1 MNYNDEMPKN
11 VFVRVLH
18 FITLSISALIISCL
32 QPISILAATST
43 SFQIQ
48 EDFLGSGGVI
58 DSSSASYQSFDSI
71 GAVGVG
77 DSAGTAYQTQSG
89 YTTTNDPNLSFIVN
103 TSSVSLGALTTG
115 STATGTATFSVL
127 NYTSYGYIVQ
137 VIGNSPN
144 NGVHNLTA
152 LSTPTASTAGT
163 EQFGINLAANT
174 SPTTFGAAP
183 VQVPSSSFSYG
194 VAATGYNTANQYKYV
209 SGNTIATATKT
220 SGRTDYTISYI
231 ANIATLTPGGS
242 YSGSQTFIVVGTY

>member
-1 MNYNDEMPKN
+1 MNYNDGMSINIFTKILRIVV
-11 VFVRVLH
+11 VFVFSVVVYGMQPL
-18 FITLSISALIISCL
+18 ALM
-32 QPISILAATST
+32 AASSS

-48 EDFLGSGGVI
+48 EDFFGAGGVI
-58 DSSSASYQSFDSI
+58 DSSSASYQSQDSI

-77 DSAGTAYQTQSG
+77 DAAGTAYQTQSG

-103 TSSVSLGALTTG
+103 TSSVSLGTLTTG

-144 NGVHNLTA
+144 NGAHNLTA
-152 LSTPTASTAGT
+152 LSSPTASAAGT

-194 VAATGYNTANQYKYV
+194 TAATGYNTTNQYKYV
-209 SGNTIATATKT
+209 SGNTIANATKT
-220 SGRTDYTISYI
+220 SGRTDFTISYI
-231 ANIATLTPGGS
+231 ANIAIATPGGS

>member
-1 MNYNDEMPKN
+1 MNYNDEMLTGILLK
-11 VFVRVLH
+11 VLRRISI
-18 FITLSISALIISCL
+18 ITLAIIIGST
-32 QPISILAATST
+32 QPMVILAST
-43 SFQIQ
+43 SSNFQIQ

-58 DSSSASYQSFDSI
+58 DSSSSNYQSFDSI

-137 VIGNSPN
+137 VLGNPPN

-152 LSTPTASTAGT
+152 LSSPTASSAGT
-163 EQFGINLAANT
+163 EQFGINLVANT
-174 SPTTFGAAP
+174 APTTFGANP

-194 VAATGYNTANQYKYV
+194 VAASGYNTTNQYKYV
-209 SGNTIATATKT
+209 SGNTIASAPKT
-220 SGRTDYTISYI
+220 SGRTDFTVSYI
-231 ANIATLTPGGS
+231 ANVATLTPGGS
-242 YSGSQTFIVVGTY
+242 YSGSQTLVVVGTY

>member
-1 MNYNDEMPKN
+1 MNYNDEMFTKTYIKALHITGFV
-11 VFVRVLH
+11 VF
-18 FITLSISALIISCL
+18 ALVIGGM
-32 QPISILAATST
+32 QPLAILAASST

-137 VIGNSPN
+137 VVGNSPN
-144 NGVHNLTA
+144 NGAHNLTA
-152 LSTPTASTAGT
+152 LSSPTTSTAGT

-183 VQVPSSSFSYG
+183 VQVPSSNFSYG
-194 VAATGYNTANQYKYV
+194 VAASGYNTSNQYKYV
-209 SGNTIATATKT
+209 SGNTIASAPKT